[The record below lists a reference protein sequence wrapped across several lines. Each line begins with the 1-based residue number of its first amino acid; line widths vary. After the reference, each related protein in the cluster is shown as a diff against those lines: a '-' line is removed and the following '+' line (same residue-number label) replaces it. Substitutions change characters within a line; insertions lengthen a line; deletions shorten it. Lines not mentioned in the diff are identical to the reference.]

1 MEHVC
6 SEGEMAMKSLKYVS
20 ILIPLTGLILLA
32 TPACS
37 SDTAATPRV
46 ELASYLGAGTQAGVN
61 DSTVCSFAA
70 DSTWIL
76 IGDPTNQ
83 TSVSDGDTDP
93 ATGNAVS
100 VTCSVYPETDG
111 FHVDANAKLGVQ
123 GAVTISGHFTAN
135 TGDSSL
141 VLSNIEADFSRAD
154 TGSFTE
160 SNCTATYT
168 SNPQYEGVAAGRI
181 WADIDCPTATY
192 ASQSKTCEG
201 KATFKFEN
209 CSMTP

>member
-1 MEHVC
+1 LEHLC
-6 SEGEMAMKSLKYVS
+6 SEGELAMKSLKYVS
-20 ILIPLTGLILLA
+20 ILIPLSGLILLA

-37 SDTAATPRV
+37 SDSPATARV
-46 ELASYLGAGTQAGVN
+46 SLQSYLGAGSLPGVN

-83 TSVSDGDTDP
+83 TSVSDGDTDS
-93 ATGNAVS
+93 ATGNTVS
-100 VTCSVYPETDG
+100 VTCKVYPETDG
-111 FHVDANAKLGVQ
+111 FHVEASAKLGVQ
-123 GAVTISGHFTAN
+123 GAVTVSGHFTAN
-135 TGDSSL
+135 TGDSTL
-141 VLSNIEADFSRAD
+141 VLQNIAADFSRSD

-168 SNPQYEGVAAGRI
+168 SNPQYEGVASGRI
-181 WADIDCPTATY
+181 WADVDCPTATY

-209 CSMTP
+209 CAMSP